1 MCQILDFSHDENF
14 RHGKPELVR
23 NCSLQTVQKI
33 EENRTMRLM
42 VYSHDAFGLGNIRRM
57 LAICEHLLSEINNL
71 SILLISGSPMLQ
83 GFRLPP
89 GLDYIKLPCLNR
101 GELGK
106 VSVKYLGTNVSE
118 TVKLRS
124 DLILSAAAN
133 FKPDLLMVDKK
144 PYGLQNELEE
154 TVLYLKNTLPQ
165 TKLVLLL
172 RDILD
177 TPEKTV
183 LEWQNKFYYET
194 VEKFYDRVLVVGMPE
209 VFDVCRKYQFSA
221 AIAHKTSYCGYIRR
235 KPGSK
240 SVEIIRQE
248 LQVSPEEQLVLVTPG
263 GGQDG
268 YHLIETYLAGL
279 DFFPNGHKIKS
290 LVLCGPEMC
299 ASQRQFLFEKA
310 QRYPHLQMREFTDDL
325 MSYITAAD
333 AVIAMG
339 GYNTVCEILS
349 ARKPAT
355 IVPRFKPSK
364 EQLMRAAR
372 ISRLGLCKMIHPQQL
387 TPKLLIDTLLSQLS
401 IDRLTPAIQLD
412 LNALPR
418 ISHYIGQLLSLK
430 LQENKISYIHRTYPE
445 LSSSEFDN
453 SELSNSERSNSKPSN
468 SELSNLVAALQ

>member
-1 MCQILDFSHDENF
+1 
-14 RHGKPELVR
+14 
-23 NCSLQTVQKI
+23 
-33 EENRTMRLM
+33 MRLM
-42 VYSHDAFGLGNIRRM
+42 VYSHDAFGLGNLRRM

-89 GLDYIKLPCLNR
+89 GLDYIKLPSLNR
-101 GELGK
+101 GEVGK
-106 VSVKYLGTNVSE
+106 ISVRYLGTDVNE

-144 PYGLQNELEE
+144 PYGLQNELQQ
-154 TVLYLKNTLPQ
+154 TVHYLKNALPQ

-183 LEWQNKFYYET
+183 LEWQNQSYYEA
-194 VEKFYDRVLVVGMPE
+194 VENFYHRVLVVGMPE
-209 VFDVCRKYQFSA
+209 VFDVCRKYRFSP

-235 KPGSK
+235 EAGSK
-240 SVEIIRQE
+240 SVELIRQE
-248 LQVSPEEQLVLVTPG
+248 LQISAEENLILVTPG

-268 YHLIETYLAGL
+268 YHLIDTYLAGL
-279 DFFPNGHKIKS
+279 DLLPCEYKCKVKS

-299 ASQRQFLFEKA
+299 ASRRKCLFEKA
-310 QRYPHLQMREFTDDL
+310 KNYPQVEMREFTNDL

-333 AVIAMG
+333 TVVAMG

-355 IVPRFKPSK
+355 IIPRFKPSK

-387 TPKLLIDTLLSQLS
+387 TPSLLVNSALSQLS
-401 IDRLTPAIQLD
+401 FDRFTPTIQLD

-418 ISHYIGQLLSLK
+418 ISHYISQLLSLK
-430 LQENKISYIHRTYPE
+430 VQESKISYIHRSCPE
-445 LSSSEFDN
+445 ST
-453 SELSNSERSNSKPSN
+453 
-468 SELSNLVAALQ
+468 NLVAALQ

>member
-1 MCQILDFSHDENF
+1 
-14 RHGKPELVR
+14 
-23 NCSLQTVQKI
+23 
-33 EENRTMRLM
+33 MRLM

-101 GELGK
+101 GEVGK
-106 VSVKYLGTNVSE
+106 VSVKYLGTDVNE

-124 DLILSAAAN
+124 DLILSAAVN

-144 PYGLQNELEE
+144 PYGLKNELQQ
-154 TVLYLKNTLPQ
+154 TIHYLNSSLPQ

-183 LEWQNKFYYET
+183 LEWQSQSYYET
-194 VEKFYDRVLVVGMPE
+194 VEKFYDRILVVGMPE
-209 VFDVCRKYQFSA
+209 VFDVCRKYQFPT

-235 KPGSK
+235 EAGSK
-240 SVEIIRQE
+240 SAELIRQE
-248 LQVSPEEQLVLVTPG
+248 LKISADERLVLVTPG

-268 YHLIETYLAGL
+268 YHLIDTYLAGL
-279 DFFPNGHKIKS
+279 DVFSKEEQFTIKS

-299 ASQRQFLFEKA
+299 ASRRKSLFEKA
-310 QRYPHLQMREFTDDL
+310 DNHPQVEMREFTDDL
-325 MSYITAAD
+325 MSYMTAAD
-333 AVIAMG
+333 AVVGMG

-372 ISRLGLCKMIHPQQL
+372 ISRLGLCKMIHPQHL
-387 TPKLLIDTLLSQLS
+387 TPDALANSLLSQLS
-401 IDRLTPAIQLD
+401 FDQLTPKIQLD

-430 LQENKISYIHRTYPE
+430 VEQSKVFYISSPH
-445 LSSSEFDN
+445 SE
-453 SELSNSERSNSKPSN
+453 S
-468 SELSNLVAALQ
+468 SNLVAALQ

>member
-1 MCQILDFSHDENF
+1 
-14 RHGKPELVR
+14 
-23 NCSLQTVQKI
+23 
-33 EENRTMRLM
+33 MRLM

-101 GELGK
+101 GEVGK
-106 VSVKYLGTNVSE
+106 VAVKYLGTDLNE

-124 DLILSAAAN
+124 DLILSAAVN

-144 PYGLQNELEE
+144 PYGLQNELKE
-154 TVLYLKNTLPQ
+154 TVHYLKNSLPQ

-177 TPEKTV
+177 TPRKTV
-183 LEWQNKFYYET
+183 LEWKNQSYYET
-194 VEKFYDRVLVVGMPE
+194 VENFYDRVLVVGIPE
-209 VFDVCRKYQFSA
+209 VFDVCRKYQFPV
-221 AIAHKTSYCGYIRR
+221 AIAHKTSYCGYIGR
-235 KPGSK
+235 KAGSK
-240 SVEIIRQE
+240 SVELIHQE
-248 LQVSPEEQLVLVTPG
+248 LQLSPEERLVLVTPG

-268 YHLIETYLAGL
+268 YNLIDTYLASL
-279 DFFPNGHKIKS
+279 DLFPKEHKIKS
-290 LVLCGPEMC
+290 LLLCGPEMC
-299 ASQRQFLFEKA
+299 VSRRKSLFERVENNPQIEIK
-310 QRYPHLQMREFTDDL
+310 EFTDDL

-333 AVIAMG
+333 AVVAMG

-355 IVPRFKPSK
+355 IIPRCKPSK

-387 TPKLLIDTLLSQLS
+387 TPNLLVNSLLSQLS
-401 IDRLTPAIQLD
+401 FDLLTPTIQLD

-418 ISHYIGQLLSLK
+418 ISHCIRELLSLK
-430 LQENKISYIHRTYPE
+430 MQESKVCYIHRTYPE
-445 LSSSEFDN
+445 SSNLD
-453 SELSNSERSNSKPSN
+453 
-468 SELSNLVAALQ
+468 LVAALQ

>member
-1 MCQILDFSHDENF
+1 
-14 RHGKPELVR
+14 
-23 NCSLQTVQKI
+23 
-33 EENRTMRLM
+33 MRLI

-57 LAICEHLLSEINNL
+57 LAICGHLLNNISNL

-101 GELGK
+101 GEFGK
-106 VSVKYLGTNVSE
+106 VSAKYLGTDVNE

-133 FKPDLLMVDKK
+133 FKPDLFIVDKK

-154 TVLYLKNTLPQ
+154 TVSYLKNTLPQ

-177 TPEKTV
+177 TPEKTI
-183 LEWQNKFYYET
+183 LEWQNQSYYET

-209 VFDVCRKYQFSA
+209 VFDVCRKYHFPA
-221 AIAHKTSYCGYIRR
+221 GIAHKTSYCGYIRR
-235 KPGSK
+235 EPGSK
-240 SVEIIRQE
+240 SVEKIHQE
-248 LQVSPEEQLVLVTPG
+248 LQISPEERLVLVTPG

-268 YHLIETYLAGL
+268 YNLIDTYLAGL
-279 DFFPNGHKIKS
+279 DLFPREYKIKS
-290 LVLCGPEMC
+290 LVLCGPEM
-299 ASQRQFLFEKA
+299 SLSRRQSLFERA
-310 QRYPHLQMREFTDDL
+310 ENYPNLEMREFTDDL

-333 AVIAMG
+333 AVVAMG

-355 IVPRFKPSK
+355 IIPRFKPSK

-372 ISRLGLCKMIHPQQL
+372 ISRLGLCKMINPQQL
-387 TPKLLIDTLLSQLS
+387 TPNLLVDSLLSNLS
-401 IDRLTPAIQLD
+401 VDRLTPTIQLD

-418 ISHYIGQLLSLK
+418 ISHYIDQLLSLK
-430 LQENKISYIHRTYPE
+430 IQENKISYIHRTYPE
-445 LSSSEFDN
+445 S
-453 SELSNSERSNSKPSN
+453 
-468 SELSNLVAALQ
+468 SNLVAAIQ